1 MVPGGREVTG
11 RFVEHREEIMAG
23 VGDALFRAHGDYE
36 ARRQWVKRIFA
47 GYDNDATLEGW
58 AHSTQG
64 NHEGRTMGGVKLWVG
79 VTAASPGVG
88 FEPREYWRAQKEST
102 RWMWDHAG
110 EELREYVKALR
121 PRATVAASMGV
132 WKSYVLQ
139 EAEAAGRSAKL
150 EWAAREGARVLS
162 LQHDGVILG
171 RMGRDGG
178 NSEEGEAIGD
188 ELTAAVSEAVGYR
201 VRVKVA
207 WCAEARAVLRV
218 D

>member
-1 MVPGGREVTG
+1 M
-11 RFVEHREEIMAG
+11 
-23 VGDALFRAHGDYE
+23 
-36 ARRQWVKRIFA
+36 
-47 GYDNDATLEGW
+47 
-58 AHSTQG
+58 
-64 NHEGRTMGGVKLWVG
+64 
-79 VTAASPGVG
+79 
-88 FEPREYWRAQKEST
+88 
-102 RWMWDHAG
+102 
-110 EELREYVKALR
+110 
-121 PRATVAASMGV
+121 
-132 WKSYVLQ
+132 
-139 EAEAAGRSAKL
+139 
-150 EWAAREGARVLS
+150 LS